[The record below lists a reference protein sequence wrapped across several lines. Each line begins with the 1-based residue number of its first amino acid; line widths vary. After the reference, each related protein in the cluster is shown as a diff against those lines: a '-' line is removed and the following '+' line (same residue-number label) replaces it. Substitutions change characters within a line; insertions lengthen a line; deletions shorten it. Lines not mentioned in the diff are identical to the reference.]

1 MSDGQSNSQM
11 SGVEVTETQS
21 LDTDEEEVDEVFFY
35 EVDYQQEVEA
45 AGERLVTCYQCGSLF
60 SEAGTEMCEE
70 FRPRAPGS
78 AAQCGPGEVCLL
90 YQWQHG
96 DGTQSA
102 IRQGTSH
109 FYHDMI
115 LIELNLILILIS
127 ILMAMT
133 LDGMV

>member
-1 MSDGQSNSQM
+1 MSEGQPSSQM

-21 LDTDEEEVDEVFFY
+21 LDTDTVEEEDEVFFY
-35 EVDYQQEVEA
+35 EDEVDYQQEVEA
-45 AGERLVTCYQCGSLF
+45 AGERLVTCHQCGSLF

-70 FRPRAPGS
+70 FSPRAPDS

-109 FYHDMI
+109 LYHQ
-115 LIELNLILILIS
+115 LILTELINY
-127 ILMAMT
+127 
-133 LDGMV
+133 LDLNIYGDGT

>member
-1 MSDGQSNSQM
+1 MSEGQPSSQM

-21 LDTDEEEVDEVFFY
+21 LDTDTVEEED

-45 AGERLVTCYQCGSLF
+45 AGERLVTCHQCGSLF

-70 FRPRAPGS
+70 FSPRAPGS

-102 IRQGTSH
+102 IRQEHRTYTINS
-109 FYHDMI
+109 F
-115 LIELNLILILIS
+115 
-127 ILMAMT
+127 
-133 LDGMV
+133 

>member
-1 MSDGQSNSQM
+1 MSEGQPSSQM

-21 LDTDEEEVDEVFFY
+21 LDTDTVEEEDEVFFY
-35 EVDYQQEVEA
+35 EDEVDYQQEVEA
-45 AGERLVTCYQCGSLF
+45 AGERLVTCHQCGSLF

-70 FRPRAPGS
+70 FSPRAPDS

-102 IRQGTSH
+102 IRQEHRTYTINS
-109 FYHDMI
+109 F
-115 LIELNLILILIS
+115 
-127 ILMAMT
+127 
-133 LDGMV
+133 